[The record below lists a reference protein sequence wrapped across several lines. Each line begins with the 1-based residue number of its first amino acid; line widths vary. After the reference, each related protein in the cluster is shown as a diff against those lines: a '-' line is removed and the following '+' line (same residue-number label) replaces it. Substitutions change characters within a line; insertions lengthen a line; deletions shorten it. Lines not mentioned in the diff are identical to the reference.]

1 MLGCRG
7 LLFAASSG
15 DGDHLPGHEG
25 LSPPGSASPISRGN
39 LAPLLSS
46 ASISDSEGLGGCF
59 ARHCALLQFRH
70 WFPGQLLMLL
80 RWDMGNVN

>member
-25 LSPPGSASPISRGN
+25 LSPPGLPVLSPEEIW
-39 LAPLLSS
+39 LLFSS

>member
-25 LSPPGSASPISRGN
+25 LSPPGLPVLSPEEIWLLFS
-39 LAPLLSS
+39 LVPPYQILKDLVVALHSTVLSS
-46 ASISDSEGLGGCF
+46 SSGTGSLGSC
-59 ARHCALLQFRH
+59 
-70 WFPGQLLMLL
+70 
-80 RWDMGNVN
+80 